1 MLKWIF
7 VETMNLAEEDAT
19 SIKQEFIS
27 TTIASKL
34 IW

>member
-7 VETMNLAEEDAT
+7 VETMNLAEEDAA
-19 SIKQEFIS
+19 SIKQELIS